1 MLCVCALQIHRA
13 FIDDAD
19 DTQTLPGVYIIE
31 WTLLGR
37 IFFFGTID
45 WTQIKYGHCCEST
58 ERTVGT
64 LETDEQS
71 EIGRF
76 LKTWDPQNASL
87 PHKG

>member
-1 MLCVCALQIHRA
+1 
-13 FIDDAD
+13 
-19 DTQTLPGVYIIE
+19 
-31 WTLLGR
+31 LLGR